1 MRALTGTVYLLHF
14 AEPYKH
20 AAHYLGFTTDL
31 VGRLTDHAAGQ
42 GARLTRV
49 VKDAGINWTLTRVW
63 ADATRTDERRLKNR
77 HGAGRF
83 CPACGARPRTPAI
96 SDAVRADLP
105 EWVFTQTSQG
115 PEFSLTRVCVRC
127 TQERGALWGERWRD
141 GWVCF
146 GCIEGPETAAWLDAM
161 GLPTAEV
168 KARYAAAGVAA

>member
-14 AEPYKH
+14 TQPYKH

-49 VKDAGINWTLTRVW
+49 VKDAGIGWSLTRVW
-63 ADATRTDERRLKNR
+63 AEVTRSDERRLKNQ

-96 SDAVRADLP
+96 PDPVRAALP
-105 EWVFTQTSQG
+105 AWVFEQASQG
-115 PEFSLTRVCVRC
+115 PAFSLTRVCVRC
-127 TQERGALWGERWRD
+127 CTERGALWGEQQRD

-146 GCIEGPETAAWLDAM
+146 GCIEGPETAASLDAM

-168 KARYAAAGVAA
+168 RARAAVGVAA